1 MTVYV
6 LWWQLYDV
14 VEIWGV
20 YSSVE
25 EAKKQIPDYV
35 GNDYE
40 YEGIH
45 IEEFELDDFTG

>member
-1 MTVYV
+1 MVVYV
-6 LWWQLYDV
+6 LWWQLYDE

-25 EAKKQIPDYV
+25 EAEKQIPDDV

-40 YEGIH
+40 YEGFH
-45 IEEFELDDFTG
+45 IEEFELDD